1 MCDLSARYQ
10 WLIVSAGLILALAG
24 HLATAQS
31 RADIFVGY
39 SYVGSG
45 IRLAQRTGH
54 FSLESTGRAS
64 LNGWDV
70 SASVRVARWLRGAA
84 EVGGGY
90 GTVPMLFS
98 ELSPFPNQRFNAN
111 TNLHTYL
118 FGPRVAV
125 SVAKVTPF
133 AQALFGLAHQ
143 SIAGN
148 GVITN
153 AEQKDS
159 AFALDLGG
167 GIDFSLISKLGFRI
181 GADYLRTTLFNQTQ
195 NDPRLTAGIVL
206 RF

>member
-1 MCDLSARYQ
+1 MSNLFARDR
-10 WLIVSAGLILALAG
+10 WLTVSAGVILVLAG
-24 HLATAQS
+24 HLAAAQS

-39 SYVGSG
+39 SYVSSG
-45 IRLAQRTGH
+45 VHLSGATSH
-54 FSLESTGRAS
+54 FSLDSTERAA

-70 SASVRVARWLRGAA
+70 SASVRLARWLRGAA
-84 EVGGGY
+84 DVSAGY
-90 GTVPMLFS
+90 GTVPMLFTQ
-98 ELSPFPNQRFNAN
+98 LSPFPNQRFNAN

-125 SVAKVTPF
+125 AVGKVTPF

-148 GVITN
+148 GFITN

-167 GIDFSLISKLGFRI
+167 GVDFPLISKLGFRI